1 MLSLILVVAAP
12 FIIQHIKKNK
22 GNLSEKFYLC
32 LFIGGCFLTSFWAF
46 YASCI
51 YFYDKTAENIKI
63 YKEEIQQLELEL
75 DELDTLIIE
84 TTSSNSALTDK
95 EIDRA
100 LDVFVEKKKELEE
113 QIDSNNAEIDNL
125 LHYNNPKILK
135 MAKFLIYFG

>member
-22 GNLSEKFYLC
+22 GNLSENFYLC
-32 LFIGGCFLTSFWAF
+32 LLIGGCILAGFWAPN
-46 YASCI
+46 ASYI

-84 TTSSNSALTDK
+84 TASSNSALTDK
-95 EIDRA
+95 EIDKA
-100 LDVFVEKKKELEE
+100 LDVLVEKKKELEE

-135 MAKFLIYFG
+135 MAKFLIYFD